1 MGFSTYICAQS
12 CSFLWS
18 LRCICKSRHR
28 MPEISMLVLEDWPT
42 GDIMRPLF
50 TSSHQQKFFANVY
63 LNANVQSLRL
73 ERGTDGLDTFNSSGD
88 LSSLTRLRI
97 TWISDAVSEWL
108 RACVKERDRRERRR
122 TDRIW
127 KKTPK
132 RHGPLDP
139 LREEDIWKPSTETRS
154 LLPRC
159 VVSGLSY

>member
-1 MGFSTYICAQS
+1 
-12 CSFLWS
+12 
-18 LRCICKSRHR
+18 

-97 TWISDAVSEWL
+97 T
-108 RACVKERDRRERRR
+108 
-122 TDRIW
+122 
-127 KKTPK
+127 
-132 RHGPLDP
+132 
-139 LREEDIWKPSTETRS
+139 
-154 LLPRC
+154 
-159 VVSGLSY
+159 